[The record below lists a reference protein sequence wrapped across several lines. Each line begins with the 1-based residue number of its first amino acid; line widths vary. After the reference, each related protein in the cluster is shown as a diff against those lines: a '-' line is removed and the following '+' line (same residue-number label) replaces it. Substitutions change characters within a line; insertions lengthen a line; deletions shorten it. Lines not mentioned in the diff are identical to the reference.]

1 MNMSDAEN
9 ELFESK
15 LLQSIFRRLCSMAC
29 LMSSAYFC
37 HEFRCSPSWEYTML
51 TFLLV
56 QGSIFF
62 LLECSFFSWGE
73 TQSDS
78 TCHRQVMNI
87 RWFCTSHRSKL
98 KPMETSSSLL
108 QVSSSGV
115 SAGTLEHPDTHF
127 TACLSS
133 EEKGIVSQFRFLP
146 LSAPFSPT
154 EAAWTPH
161 AAVWT
166 ENSFNKQPRQ
176 GERSCFRSRH
186 ILLVT
191 TECLKPCSF
200 QSTWGLSCPGGT
212 GAIW

>member
-62 LLECSFFSWGE
+62 LIECSFFSWGE
-73 TQSDS
+73 AQSDS

-87 RWFCTSHRSKL
+87 RWFCTSHRSEL
-98 KPMETSSSLL
+98 KPLKTSASLL
-108 QVSSSGV
+108 QVSSERCLSRHF
-115 SAGTLEHPDTHF
+115 GTPRYPLYSLSFISREGNSFTIQIPSCLGSLFPHRSCVT
-127 TACLSS
+127 TACSCVN
-133 EEKGIVSQFRFLP
+133 G
-146 LSAPFSPT
+146 
-154 EAAWTPH
+154 
-161 AAVWT
+161 
-166 ENSFNKQPRQ
+166 KQLQ
-176 GERSCFRSRH
+176 
-186 ILLVT
+186 
-191 TECLKPCSF
+191 
-200 QSTWGLSCPGGT
+200 
-212 GAIW
+212 